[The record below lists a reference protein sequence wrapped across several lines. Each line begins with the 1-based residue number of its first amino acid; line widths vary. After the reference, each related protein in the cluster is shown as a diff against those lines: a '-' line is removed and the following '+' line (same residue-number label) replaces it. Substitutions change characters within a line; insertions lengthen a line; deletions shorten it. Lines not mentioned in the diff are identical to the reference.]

1 MGNNYADVEALKLS
15 RKIAEIYRQD
25 CIGGDVQKQAKVQ
38 VLLSEYLEN
47 MMDMRK

>member
-1 MGNNYADVEALKLS
+1 MSNDYADIEALELS

-25 CIGGDVQKQAKVQ
+25 CMGGDVQKQAKVQ

-47 MMDMRK
+47 MMDMWK